1 MSDIRHLVFGAGL
14 IGGYIAGGLS
24 LAGLNCTMVARPSV
38 REALSKGLILSD
50 YLGSESSVGAPSFAD
65 ADENIKYDYIWLTV
79 KCTAIASSLDEIA
92 AFVGSDTT
100 IICCQNGLGS
110 DQAIRE
116 RFTNVRVVQAVFGSN
131 VAQPAPDRLH
141 RSTQGVLVIEED
153 GRNDIEALA
162 EQVNSDL
169 MPTRSSRDFTSEQW
183 AKLQLNLAN
192 AVNAL
197 ADIPVKQMLENRHL
211 RRLIAALMRE
221 MLSVTDKKG
230 INLPRLSPL
239 PPHWLPR
246 LINTPDWLFL
256 RLGQKMLAVDPTA
269 RASMWWDLNNGKT
282 TEVNYLNAAVVR
294 EAEKLGLKAPVNQR
308 VVELIRQVESG
319 AQERN
324 WEPAE
329 LSELLLKGRA

>member
-1 MSDIRHLVFGAGL
+1 MSDNRHLVFGAGL

-38 REALSKGLILSD
+38 RDALSKGLILSD
-50 YLGSESSVGAPSFAD
+50 YLGNEACVETPSFAD
-65 ADENIKYDYIWLTV
+65 AEQNIQYDYLWLTV
-79 KCTAIASSLDEIA
+79 KCTAIESALEEMAPFI
-92 AFVGSDTT
+92 GNDTT
-100 IICCQNGLGS
+100 VICCQNGLGS
-110 DQAIRE
+110 DQAIRR
-116 RFTNVRVVQAVFGSN
+116 RFSDIRVVQAVFGSN

-141 RSTQGVLVIEED
+141 RSTQGVMVVEED
-153 GRNDIEALA
+153 GQGDIEAMA
-162 EQVNSDL
+162 DVMNSEL
-169 MPTRSSRDFTSEQW
+169 MPTRASRDFGSEQW

-197 ADIPVKQMLENRHL
+197 ADIPVKKMLENREL

-221 MLSVTDKKG
+221 MLAVTDKKKV
-230 INLPRLSPL
+230 NLPRLSPL

-246 LINTPDWLFL
+246 LINTPDWLFQ
-256 RLGQKMLAVDPTA
+256 RLAQKMLAIDPTA
-269 RASMWWDLNNGKT
+269 RASMWWDLKNGKT

-319 AQERN
+319 TQDRN
-324 WEPAE
+324 WKPAE
-329 LSELLLKGRA
+329 LAGLLLNGRA